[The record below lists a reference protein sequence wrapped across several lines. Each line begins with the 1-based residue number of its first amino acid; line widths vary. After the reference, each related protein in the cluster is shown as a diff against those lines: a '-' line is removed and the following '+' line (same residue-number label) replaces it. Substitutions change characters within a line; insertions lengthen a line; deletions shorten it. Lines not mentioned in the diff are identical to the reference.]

1 MDWFY
6 DLRLVDGPLAVAC
19 WILGVAGAAFLVGL
33 VLLRRV
39 IARGSFLLV
48 AAAALAVT
56 VTLTVHWLLVDL
68 LNVFPEDL
76 PGEVLVSSAFG
87 VYGVVLAVVGIVR
100 LGRTR
105 RAWGRRVL
113 AAFSALAVLLLS
125 VQQINAYF
133 GLNLT
138 VADLAGVA
146 VNRIQYL
153 EPALERAG
161 TPSAPLASWQA
172 PEGLPDNGELRKVH
186 LPSTASGFSSR
197 DAYIYLPPAYSAR
210 TRPELP
216 VLLLMAGQPGNPS
229 DWLGGGQLR
238 ITLDRFAAKH
248 GGVAPVAVVVDP
260 LGAPGN
266 NTLCMDTKLG
276 RAETYLTEDVVPWIK
291 AHLTVAKDPGE
302 WAAGGFSFGGTCAVQ
317 LLAKHPELFGSAL
330 GFGAEKEPALAKDRR
345 KTIDGAF
352 GGDTAAFEEQ
362 IPAHFFALGDHS
374 AQFLF
379 LAAGTRDTDFM
390 AQADI
395 IAGQA
400 RGGGAAVH
408 EEFVPGEA
416 HSWEMI
422 AKAIPV
428 GLDLLAPRWG
438 LP

>member
-6 DLRLVDGPLAVAC
+6 DLRLVDGPIAVAC
-19 WILGVAGAAFLVGL
+19 WTLGVAGTVFLVGL
-33 VLLRRV
+33 VLLRRP
-39 IARGSFLLV
+39 IARGAFLLV
-48 AAAALAVT
+48 AGVALAVT
-56 VTLTVHWLLVDL
+56 VTLTVHWLLVDI

-76 PGEVLVSSAFG
+76 PGDVLFSSAFG
-87 VYGVVLAVVGIVR
+87 VFGVVFAVVGIVR
-100 LGRTR
+100 LGLTK
-105 RAWGRRVL
+105 RAWGRRAV
-113 AAFSALAVLLLS
+113 AVVSALTVALLS
-125 VQQINAYF
+125 AQQINAYF
-133 GLNLT
+133 RLNLT

-146 VNRIQYL
+146 VNRIQAL
-153 EPALERAG
+153 VPTLERAG
-161 TPSAPLASWQA
+161 TPSVPLASWKA
-172 PEGLPDNGELRKVH
+172 PDGLLDNGELRKAH
-186 LPSTASGFSSR
+186 LPNTASGFSAR
-197 DAYIYLPPAYSAR
+197 DAYIYLPPAYFAT

-276 RAETYLTEDVVPWIK
+276 KAETYLTQDVVPWIK
-291 AHLTVAKDPGE
+291 AHLTVAMDPRE
-302 WAAGGFSFGGTCAVQ
+302 WSAGGFSFGGTCAVQ
-317 LLAKHPELFGSAL
+317 LLAKHPDIFGSAL

-352 GGDTAAFEEQ
+352 GGDAAAFEEQ
-362 IPAHFFALGDHS
+362 IPAHFFALGGHEG
-374 AQFLF
+374 QFLF

-395 IAGQA
+395 LAGQA
-400 RGGGAAVH
+400 RGGGVEVH

-428 GLDLLAPRWG
+428 GLDLLASRWS